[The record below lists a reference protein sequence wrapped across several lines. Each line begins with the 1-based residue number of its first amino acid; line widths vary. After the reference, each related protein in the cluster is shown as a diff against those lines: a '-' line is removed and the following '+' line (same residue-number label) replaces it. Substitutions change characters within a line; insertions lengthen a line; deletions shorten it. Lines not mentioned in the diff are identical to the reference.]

1 MKLQIHN
8 YHSGQVTTAF
18 KIYNHTYV
26 TESLIPYTYL
36 GIILKVNTRNWT
48 QKVPTIYS
56 SLKLLKKKI
65 TIITFNPAYN
75 SFMNLAPPLFLNKN
89 IISDTAGRLDL
100 FNFYSFVH
108 WLFHRLKC

>member
-8 YHSGQVTTAF
+8 YDSGQVTTAF

-48 QKVPTIYS
+48 QS
-56 SLKLLKKKI
+56 SYNLLFVKIVKKKKI

-75 SFMNLAPPLFLNKN
+75 SFMNLALRYF
-89 IISDTAGRLDL
+89 
-100 FNFYSFVH
+100 
-108 WLFHRLKC
+108 